1 MAKWVYHGNG
11 YWGPDDEKTR
21 KEAEQVGETIK
32 KQTTGGWDWAK
43 KTFDT
48 LFNGSAEQIAEKNA
62 AMQERINQANIAAQ
76 EKINQDNI
84 KFQTEANKQNLAF
97 ANRNFEYQQQLNN
110 QLMQREDTAVQRSMK
125 DYQAAG
131 FNKLLAIGQPAQA
144 TALQTAGGSAEQGT
158 PSLQAARSEAYI
170 RAGQNLNILDMALNT
185 MGKIN
190 ELATSKIQRDYMKGQ
205 VIGQGIINDINKI
218 KKLREEYGRV
228 TDKYSRQQIQK
239 QIEALQHNI
248 NIATESGRPIGVDG
262 KASNLWSLLDKILS
276 GVGHNT
282 KTSKN
287 PVISGIGKVLKF
299 IGF

>member
-1 MAKWVYHGNG
+1 MAKWKYHGNG
-11 YWGPDDEKTR
+11 YWGPDNEQGR
-21 KEAEQVGETIK
+21 KNAEQIAD
-32 KQTTGGWDWAK
+32 TTKRYTGFDWLK
-43 KTFDT
+43 NTYDT
-48 LFNGSAEQIAEKNA
+48 LFNGSANQIAQNNA
-62 AMQERINQANIAAQ
+62 NMQERINRENIAAQ

-84 KFQTEANKQNLAF
+84 RFQTEANEKNLAF

-110 QLMQREDTAVQRSMK
+110 QLMKREDTAVQRAVG

-131 FNKLLAIGQPAQA
+131 FNKLLAIGQPAQ
-144 TALQTAGGSAEQGT
+144 TSGMTTAGGSAEQGT
-158 PSLQAARSEAYI
+158 PSLQASRSEAYI
-170 RAGQNLNILDMALNT
+170 RAGQNLSMLDMALNT

-190 ELATSKIQRDYMKGQ
+190 ELATSKVQRDYTRGQ
-205 VIGQGIINDINKI
+205 IIGQQIINDINKI

-262 KASNLWSLLDKILS
+262 KAGNLWSLLDKILS
-276 GVGHNT
+276 GVGRNT
-282 KTSKN
+282 KGSKN
-287 PVISGIGKVLKF
+287 PVVSGIGKVLKF